1 MAGPD
6 YRTCANAG
14 ITALQRWYHPA
25 TGLWQGTGWWNSA
38 NALTAVIRYTK
49 LTGDGRHAGVIST
62 TFTAAQRQHANF
74 VNTYYDDNA
83 WWALAWIAAFDLTRD
98 QRYLEVAK
106 VIFARNTAAWDD
118 SCGGG
123 LRWHARSTYKNAI
136 TNELFFTLAALLHQ
150 RSPGGSYLTWAQRGW
165 EWFSAK
171 GFIGPAGLVNDGITP
186 SCQNNGATT
195 WTYNQGVI
203 LGGLAALSEITGD
216 RGYLTQGEQIAAATL
231 RRLASGGI
239 LAEPC
244 ESGAVC
250 NEDQAQFKGIFIRYL
265 YDFWLHSRQ
274 PAYRGFILANAR
286 SLWNHARNAPAPPA
300 PPGPPSPPGPPGP
313 PGPPHFGP
321 PHFGLHWAGPFDQP
335 SPARQ
340 ASALDALIAAAALA
354 PSPPAAALTP

>member
-1 MAGPD
+1 MRGTTLILMAGPD

-171 GFIGPAGLVNDGITP
+171 GFIGPAGLVNDRDHP
-186 SCQNNGATT
+186 
-195 WTYNQGVI
+195 V
-203 LGGLAALSEITGD
+203 LP
-216 RGYLTQGEQIAAATL
+216 EQ
-231 RRLASGGI
+231 RRDHLDLQPGRDPGRSGR
-239 LAEPC
+239 
-244 ESGAVC
+244 AVR
-250 NEDQAQFKGIFIRYL
+250 DHR
-265 YDFWLHSRQ
+265 
-274 PAYRGFILANAR
+274 
-286 SLWNHARNAPAPPA
+286 
-300 PPGPPSPPGPPGP
+300 
-313 PGPPHFGP
+313 
-321 PHFGLHWAGPFDQP
+321 
-335 SPARQ
+335 
-340 ASALDALIAAAALA
+340 
-354 PSPPAAALTP
+354 